1 MERSVLGLNSPNVV
15 GILTPKREF
24 QNEEHGLTQTR
35 VFHSPAFLQTP
46 KREQHHGEMLSGQV
60 KNFHS
65 SAFTQT
71 SENETI
77 TNLQAMT
84 PITTM
89 FSDAYTPSPDQE
101 RVYWSHGE
109 HTPSPDTPGRRTA
122 PERTLLI
129 ERLPRPSTFILTPE
143 RQPLDFMSPDRNKH
157 QQESGKRG
165 RPRADMVTN
174 LIMEGSQSGN
184 AIKCHICSRVF
195 PREKSLQAHLRTHTG
210 ERPYNCDYPGCS
222 RAFTQSG
229 QLKTHQRLHAG
240 EKPFVCST
248 EGCNNR
254 YTHANRTCPEH
265 PYAKPKRTTELILQ
279 PIISAS
285 EDQEQVF
292 AWLQKYRKEREEKT
306 PGKGFVE
313 SLENEPNTPERSA
326 EDLSQRFTLKS
337 KRGLANEMEEAFGQ
351 ENVPSPPRH
360 TASRNEILRSKLTA
374 QQTFSQA
381 LMRAG
386 ERLENNSFKVLNLG
400 NQVREAN
407 TESTPGFR
415 SILEGH
421 IEHVSPAKSMRK
433 SVEECSPMRGIR
445 RTLGEITPSK
455 NCKADNAAN
464 LDLELPFNFDLP
476 PTLPTMPVER
486 LQLFP
491 TTPRPSEKYFSPIS
505 PCVNSSPGI
514 QGSPALK
521 LKKRFQERFQEEKL
535 QEKNTED
542 LAKPISWHDEDV
554 VLANSRDN
562 HFQDLL
568 ATPARRERNNSP
580 TFLVATALVE
590 LHESPTRLPT
600 PNQDLPLNLTKKS
613 YN

>member
-1 MERSVLGLNSPNVV
+1 MDRPVLGLHSPSVM

-24 QNEEHGLTQTR
+24 QPNTS
-35 VFHSPAFLQTP
+35 VFGSPSFLQTP
-46 KREQHHGEMLSGQV
+46 KREVYHGETMSGQV
-60 KNFHS
+60 KNFHN
-65 SAFTQT
+65 SAFSQT
-71 SENETI
+71 HESETL

-84 PITTM
+84 PVTTM
-89 FSDAYTPSPDQE
+89 FSDAYTPSPDHE
-101 RVYWSHGE
+101 RLYWQ
-109 HTPSPDTPGRRTA
+109 TTSPGTPGRRTA

-129 ERLPRPSTFILTPE
+129 ERLPRPSTFVLTPE
-143 RQPLDFMSPDRNKH
+143 RQPLDFMSPDRSKN

-165 RPRADMVTN
+165 RPRADMVSN
-174 LIMEGSQSGN
+174 LILEGSKSKN
-184 AIKCHICSRVF
+184 NIKCHICSRDF

-248 EGCNNR
+248 EGCTNR

-265 PYAKPKRTTELILQ
+265 PYSKPKRTAELFLQ

-285 EDQEQVF
+285 EDQEQVY
-292 AWLQKYRKEREEKT
+292 AWLEKYRKEREEKT
-306 PGKGFVE
+306 PGKGFGE
-313 SLENEPNTPERSA
+313 SVENEVNTPDRGA
-326 EDLSQRFTLKS
+326 EDLSQRFVLKS

-386 ERLENNSFKVLNLG
+386 ERLEKNAFKVLNLG
-400 NQVREAN
+400 SQVRDGD
-407 TESTPGFR
+407 TDSKPGFR

-421 IEHVSPAKSMRK
+421 VDQVSPAKVMKRS
-433 SVEECSPMRGIR
+433 SEECSPMRGIR

-476 PTLPTMPVER
+476 TTLPTIPTER
-486 LQLFP
+486 LPFFP
-491 TTPRPSEKYFSPIS
+491 TTPRSSEKCFSPIS
-505 PCVNSSPGI
+505 PPFIKSSPGI

-542 LAKPISWHDEDV
+542 LAKPISWHDEDI
-554 VLANSRDN
+554 VLANNKDN

-613 YN
+613 QI

>member
-1 MERSVLGLNSPNVV
+1 MDRPILGHHSPNVI
-15 GILTPKREF
+15 GILTPKREL
-24 QNEEHGLTQTR
+24 QNSEHVLSQTR

-46 KREQHHGEMLSGQV
+46 KREQHHGESVSSQV

-71 SENETI
+71 NENESI

-89 FSDAYTPSPDQE
+89 FSESFTPSPDQE
-101 RVYWSHGE
+101 RVYWSHSE

-143 RQPLDFMSPDRNKH
+143 RQPLDFMSPDRSNH
-157 QQESGKRG
+157 QQETGKRG

-174 LIMEGSQSGN
+174 LILEGSQSGN

-240 EKPFVCST
+240 EKPFVCSS
-248 EGCNNR
+248 EGCTNR

-265 PYAKPKRTTELILQ
+265 PYAKPKRTAEIILQ

-285 EDQEQVF
+285 EDQEQVYS
-292 AWLQKYRKEREEKT
+292 WLQKYRKEREEKT
-306 PGKGFVE
+306 PGKGFNE
-313 SLENEPNTPERSA
+313 ALENEPNTPERSVD
-326 EDLSQRFTLKS
+326 DLSQTFMKS
-337 KRGLANEMEEAFGQ
+337 KRGLASEMEEAFGQ
-351 ENVPSPPRH
+351 ENVPTSPPRCNV
-360 TASRNEILRSKLTA
+360 SRNEILRSTLTA

-386 ERLENNSFKVLNLG
+386 ERLEKNSFKVLNLG
-400 NQVREAN
+400 NQERDVD
-407 TESTPGFR
+407 SQPGFR

-421 IEHVSPAKSMRK
+421 LEVSPAKSMRK
-433 SVEECSPMRGIR
+433 SLEESSPMRGIR

-476 PTLPTMPVER
+476 PNLPTMPIER
-486 LQLFP
+486 LQPIP
-491 TTPRPSEKYFSPIS
+491 TTPRASEKYFSPLS
-505 PCVNSSPGI
+505 PCFHSSPGV

-542 LAKPISWHDEDV
+542 LAKPISWHDEDI
-554 VLANSRDN
+554 VLANSREN

-568 ATPARRERNNSP
+568 ATPARRERTNSP

-590 LHESPTRLPT
+590 LHESPTRLLT

-613 YN
+613 NY